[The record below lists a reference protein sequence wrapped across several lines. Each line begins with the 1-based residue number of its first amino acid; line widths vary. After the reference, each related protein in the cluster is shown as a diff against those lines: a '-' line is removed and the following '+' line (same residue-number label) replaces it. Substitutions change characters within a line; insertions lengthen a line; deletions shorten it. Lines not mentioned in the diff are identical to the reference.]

1 MRLAARDGGA
11 ARWKAGAERAA
22 GAAIRGDGRAGAA
35 IRGAMRGG
43 AAGRATTGAGRAAGA
58 GRAMAAG
65 AGRGGAAAR
74 AGAGAGRAGAAAG
87 APFLGGSANASP
99 TVAVIIEM
107 ARTLAA
113 QPAPTLHR
121 TIVLSSHVNS
131 HIAATC
137 NAPTVDWFRRP
148 SYRGTDPWWICVRS
162 VHRPFI
168 MALRR
173 CDKETRVLKMRLGW
187 SGLGVALGPAHM
199 HSEHA
204 N

>member
-22 GAAIRGDGRAGAA
+22 GAAIRGDGRDGAA
-35 IRGAMRGG
+35 ILGATWG
-43 AAGRATTGAGRAAGA
+43 AAGRAMTGAGRAAGA
-58 GRAMAAG
+58 GRAIAAG
-65 AGRGGAAAR
+65 AGRGGGAAAR

-113 QPAPTLHR
+113 QAALHR

-131 HIAATC
+131 HVAGRC
-137 NAPTVDWFRRP
+137 NAPTVDWFLRP
-148 SYRGTDPWWICVRS
+148 SYRGTDPGGFACEVFTGRS
-162 VHRPFI
+162 SWT
-168 MALRR
+168 LRR

-187 SGLGVALGPAHM
+187 SGLMVLLGAADM

-204 N
+204 H